1 MVIEILIK
9 IKIDSVR
16 ENQMQCSS
24 FSVNSVETTRTV
36 HYLYLIWPLGEI
48 LNENSWKFRGIVIL
62 FCELL
67 KIQTVAWINDGGSK
81 TNFKFASKVDENSI
95 NDNIK

>member
-24 FSVNSVETTRTV
+24 FSVNSAETTRTV

-48 LNENSWKFRGIVIL
+48 LNENS
-62 FCELL
+62 
-67 KIQTVAWINDGGSK
+67 
-81 TNFKFASKVDENSI
+81 
-95 NDNIK
+95 